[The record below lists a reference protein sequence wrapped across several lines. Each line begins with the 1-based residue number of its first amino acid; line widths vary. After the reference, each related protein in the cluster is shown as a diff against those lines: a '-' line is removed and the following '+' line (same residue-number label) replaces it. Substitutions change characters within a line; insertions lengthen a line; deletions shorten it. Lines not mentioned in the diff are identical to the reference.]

1 MHRRIDPREWVN
13 VSVTHAE
20 WIAISAGLAKPWPP
34 EAVRI
39 DLDIREQLPDCDRYL
54 LGRGTCME
62 RWGWTESRVR
72 RAFEGV
78 GPSARR

>member
-1 MHRRIDPREWVN
+1 MNRRIGPYEWVN
-13 VSVTHAE
+13 VTITHAE
-20 WIAISAGLAKPWPP
+20 WIAISAAIAKPWPP

-39 DLDIREQLPDCDRYL
+39 DLDIREQLDQWDRGA

-72 RAFEGV
+72 RAFEGI